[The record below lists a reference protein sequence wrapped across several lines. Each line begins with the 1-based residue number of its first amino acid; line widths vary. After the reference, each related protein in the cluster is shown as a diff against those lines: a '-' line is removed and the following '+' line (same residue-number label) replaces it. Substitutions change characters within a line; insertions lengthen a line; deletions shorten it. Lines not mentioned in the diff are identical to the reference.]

1 MPPNSHGAT
10 LASVSK
16 LAPNTD
22 SSELAAAVT
31 SLTPISAQKNSSG
44 GVAATIRRSARL
56 VYRAAAAAPSRKVMP
71 ASAVQP
77 SQDAPSKPIV
87 KTVTMSSTA
96 PRPVR
101 ITGLSSRTCDRAAA
115 LGTGVRE
122 GTGLVLDREFRPEV
136 GSPGCEAGCQRGLTA
151 PPRSSVPARGCA
163 CWPSCH
169 PCRDTTASP
178 RCAADTARPSATC
191 APRPPPVGLH
201 SHLAASLVP
210 GAWKSGDSARRLR
223 DTRPPSCFAIWPR
236 HCGVLRAA
244 QRPGGGVPSRPWW

>member
-1 MPPNSHGAT
+1 MCLGWAAPRSSARHPDRPRNQPIIKFNAMPPNSHGAT

-22 SSELAAAVT
+22 SSELAAAGT

-136 GSPGCEAGCQRGLTA
+136 GSPGCEAGCQRGLT
-151 PPRSSVPARGCA
+151 
-163 CWPSCH
+163 
-169 PCRDTTASP
+169 
-178 RCAADTARPSATC
+178 
-191 APRPPPVGLH
+191 
-201 SHLAASLVP
+201 
-210 GAWKSGDSARRLR
+210 
-223 DTRPPSCFAIWPR
+223 
-236 HCGVLRAA
+236 
-244 QRPGGGVPSRPWW
+244 